1 MTSESKVCFL
11 LRSDLCH
18 LRKDTAKRPLAK
30 ILGERSKQ
38 ASPKSK
44 PSPLP
49 YLLQERP
56 PQWPRKQCLTNLNEE
71 EEHNEKKSTTTK
83 KRPKNG
89 QKQKKKEEI
98 LNEL

>member
-18 LRKDTAKRPLAK
+18 LNEDTAKRPLAK
-30 ILGERSKQ
+30 ILEGKSKQ
-38 ASPKSK
+38 ASPKSR

-56 PQWPRKQCLTNLNEE
+56 HPRPRKQCSQSLNEE
-71 EEHNEKKSTTTK
+71 EEHNEKSTTK
-83 KRPKNG
+83 KRPKDG

-98 LNEL
+98 LKEL

>member
-1 MTSESKVCFL
+1 MTSESKICFL

-18 LRKDTAKRPLAK
+18 LNEDTAKRPLARTSAK
-30 ILGERSKQ
+30 KSSQ
-38 ASPKSK
+38 AGQESR

-49 YLLQERP
+49 YLLQGKPHPR
-56 PQWPRKQCLTNLNEE
+56 PRKQCSQNLKEE
-71 EEHNEKKSTTTK
+71 EEHNEKKSTTK

-98 LNEL
+98 LKGL

>member
-56 PQWPRKQCLTNLNEE
+56 PQWPRRQCLTNLNEE
-71 EEHNEKKSTTTK
+71 EEHNEKSTTK

-89 QKQKKKEEI
+89 QKQEKKEEI
-98 LNEL
+98 LNGL

>member
-11 LRSDLCH
+11 LRSDPCH
-18 LRKDTAKRPLAK
+18 LNEDTAKRPLARTSVK
-30 ILGERSKQ
+30 KSSQ
-38 ASPKSK
+38 AGHKSR

-49 YLLQERP
+49 YLLQGKPHPR
-56 PQWPRKQCLTNLNEE
+56 PRKQCSLNQKEE

-98 LNEL
+98 LKGL